1 MNRNTR
7 RVFNQP
13 EARKARKTGD
23 AKVISK
29 SPKRN
34 LQMVVYKNLGSD
46 KRSGNGS
53 LTRHEAMNPDW
64 PTNWPTLHKGRKA
77 NATGNGGE

>member
-7 RVFNQP
+7 RRFNQTD
-13 EARKARKTGD
+13 ARKSRKTGD

-46 KRSGNGS
+46 KRAGNGS
-53 LTRHEAMNPDW
+53 LTRHEPINPAL
-64 PTNWPTLHKGRKA
+64 PTNWPKRHEGRKPGF
-77 NATGNGGE
+77 NNVEE